1 MGQNIIY
8 SPSWDGTKGP
18 WLRLMTKPLLFS
30 FVELLSSVSAF
41 SHFSDY
47 SLAKVCP
54 QTEGKWRRWWANTIG
69 SCLISTPLSFPFLYK
84 PISSYFTALMKS
96 FSYVSHHIYPCWARH
111 WPQALFKT
119 PTTFFHHRL
128 PVQKSAVPH
137 MRPFH
142 FSWSLHRFCNPYR
155 SYWLHISCEPQLPTP
170 WFSWALTTACLD
182 HCCSFIIGKGFLP
195 DYLSTRSSLKIWSH
209 HPMT

>member
-30 FVELLSSVSAF
+30 FVGLLSSVSAF

-54 QTEGKWRRWWANTIG
+54 QTEGKWRTWWAKTIG
-69 SCLISTPLSFPFLYK
+69 SCLISKAHSLSFPFLYK

-119 PTTFFHHRL
+119 PTIIFHHRL
-128 PVQKSAVPH
+128 PVQKSAVH
-137 MRPFH
+137 LICVPFTFH
-142 FSWSLHRFCNPYR
+142 GPCIDSLIPIDPTDSTSPVSPNAPPRGSHGP
-155 SYWLHISCEPQLPTP
+155 LP
-170 WFSWALTTACLD
+170 
-182 HCCSFIIGKGFLP
+182 LP
-195 DYLSTRSSLKIWSH
+195 V
-209 HPMT
+209 